1 MCNCSWQSLMNLC
14 ISVMSAVT
22 SFSFLI
28 LLILILSIFLLG
40 ELKGLSIFT
49 FSKNQLLVSLIF
61 PIVSLVSTSFI
72 SVLIFV
78 ISFFIPALCFV
89 YSFSSSLRSKVSF
102 CFIIWDFSC
111 FLMCRHLWL
120 WTSLFKLF
128 LDTSHKFWCI
138 TFLF

>member
-1 MCNCSWQSLMNLC
+1 MAIAYEPLYFCDVSCNIVFISDFTYFDPFYFSSWWAQRFVYFYFFKDPALSFIDLSYCLFSLY
-14 ISVMSAVT
+14 
-22 SFSFLI
+22 F
-28 LLILILSIFLLG
+28 
-40 ELKGLSIFT
+40 
-49 FSKNQLLVSLIF
+49 
-61 PIVSLVSTSFI
+61 FI